1 MYSKK
6 DYKNDYKKDYKEH
19 YKEHYKRLQKTTKKD
34 YKKRLQRLQK
44 KIPHGI
50 HMESEHSTQ
59 NPYGLHTE
67 YQGECKVL
75 LMSLGKLKKQT
86 VLKVF
91 SALRASS
98 ACFLSEDS
106 EGIVEILVGAMDIR
120 IILRKK
126 RVALSIGICRGMK
139 RHGRDQFHGKRGF
152 HE

>member
-1 MYSKK
+1 MITK
-6 DYKNDYKKDYKEH
+6 
-19 YKEHYKRLQKTTKKD
+19 KTTKNTTKNTTKD
-34 YKKRLQRLQK
+34 YKKRLQKKTTKAKK

-59 NPYGLHTE
+59 NPYRLHTE

-75 LMSLGKLKKQT
+75 LMSLGELKKQT